1 MLEDWQMPLAILG
14 LIAVLLMTAGLARRY
29 QEYQA
34 IQRERLRRLV
44 AMIESLDSALESLN
58 RVPLGFELRSALRGD
73 IHRAWLAV
81 QRINRNFP
89 GLAQRIDEATARVQG
104 DNGVT
109 SGRVPAVEDHLACRR
124 QVDAL
129 DRILAHLR
137 SGNGEASRSQRAAL
151 PSWRQEVRERRAE
164 VLARFHVVAARRA
177 QRAGDKGEATAHLQR
192 LLEELAR
199 RGPDTDFVR
208 ELYAEAERLYQHAV
222 QGRPLDEAVAG
233 ETDET
238 QAQRSNRSSAA

>member
-1 MLEDWQMPLAILG
+1 MTLEEWQMPLTVLG
-14 LIAVLLMTAGLARRY
+14 LIVVLLMMAGLARRY

-44 AMIESLDSALESLN
+44 RMIESLDSALDTLS

-89 GLAQRIDEATARVQG
+89 GLAQRIAEATSRVQS

-109 SGRVPAVEDHLACRR
+109 SGRVPGVEDYPTCQR
-124 QVDAL
+124 QLDAL
-129 DRILAHLR
+129 DRLLAHLR
-137 SGNGEASRSQRAAL
+137 SGDGETSRSQSAAL
-151 PSWRQEVRERRAE
+151 PGWRQEVRERRAE
-164 VLARFHVVAARRA
+164 VLARFHIVAARRA
-177 QRAGDKGEATAHLQR
+177 QQGGDKAEATAHLQR

-208 ELYAEAERLYQHAV
+208 DLYAEAERLYQYAV
-222 QGRPLDEAVAG
+222 QGRSLDALVMEGDDTV
-233 ETDET
+233 D
-238 QAQRSNRSSAA
+238 QRSNRSSAA

>member
-1 MLEDWQMPLAILG
+1 MLEDWRMPLAILG
-14 LIAVLLMTAGLARRY
+14 LIVVLLMMAGLARRY

-44 AMIESLDSALESLN
+44 GMIESLESALDVLN

-73 IHRAWLAV
+73 IHRAWL
-81 QRINRNFP
+81 
-89 GLAQRIDEATARVQG
+89 RVQAIDRNYPQLARRLGEAAARIKG
-104 DNGVT
+104 DSGVT
-109 SGRVPAVEDHLACRR
+109 SGRVPAVEDYPSCQR

-137 SGNGEASRSQRAAL
+137 SGNGETSRSQRAAH
-151 PSWRQEVRERRAE
+151 PGWRQEVRERRAE

-177 QRAGDKGEATAHLQR
+177 QQGGNKGEATAHLQR

-208 ELYAEAERLYQHAV
+208 DLYAEAERLYQHAV

-238 QAQRSNRSSAA
+238 LDQRSNRSSAA